1 MSPMISLIFATIF
14 YLVVLLFSIIIH
26 EVAHGSVALA
36 FGDTTARDADRLSL
50 NPVKHFDVFGFLI
63 LPLLTY
69 FIFGFPLG
77 SAKPVPINPSNFRN
91 RKWGEVMVAV
101 AGSFTNLLMGIIF
114 SLIVRFF
121 SLPLSLSTAFSYIA
135 VLNFMLGVFNLIPI
149 PPLDGSHL
157 IFIFFPE
164 NWTIIKIYLQQF
176 GLIIL
181 ILLIIVTQGRILDL
195 ILNLV
200 QFIFKFFSGITFQ

>member
-1 MSPMISLIFATIF
+1 MSALIPFIF

-26 EVAHGSVALA
+26 EIAHGSVALA
-36 FGDTTARDADRLSL
+36 FGDTTARDSGRLSL
-50 NPVKHFDVFGFLI
+50 NPVKHFDIFGFVI
-63 LPLLTY
+63 LPFVTY
-69 FIFGFPLG
+69 YILGFPLG

-91 RKWGEVMVAV
+91 KKWGEIAVSV
-101 AGSFTNLLMGIIF
+101 AGSFTNLLLGIIF

-121 SLPLSLSTAFSYIA
+121 PLSPNLSSTFSYIA
-135 VLNFMLGVFNLIPI
+135 FLNFLLGIFNLIPI

-164 NWTIIKIYLQQF
+164 NWTIIKIYLQQL

-181 ILLIIVTQGRILDL
+181 ISLIYVTNGHILDWVL
-195 ILNLV
+195 SLV
-200 QFIFKFFSGITFQ
+200 QFIFKFFSGITFL